1 MPKQRYDLVV
11 IGAGPGGYQAAIR
24 ASQLGMKTAVVE
36 KDGPLGGTCLNVGCI
51 PSKALLESSELYAQ
65 AREGLA
71 VHGIGVA
78 GVELDLARMMARKT
92 DVVDGL
98 TRGVLG
104 LMKKNKIDVWH
115 GRARIA
121 AAPPAGAAS
130 SAAAPGAAAA
140 ASGIVEVRG
149 ENDGELETPRILI
162 ATGSVPIGLPHMPF
176 DGKRILSSTE
186 ALALE
191 TVPARMLVVG
201 GGAIGLELGS
211 VWARLGSKVRIVEL
225 MDQIV
230 PGADRRSAQLLERSL
245 RKQGIEILLESR
257 AVSADVASKAVK
269 VTIEG
274 KDGKQTT
281 ESYDVVLVA
290 VGRRAFQEGL
300 GLAEAGVATD
310 ERGRITV
317 GAHFET
323 SVPGIFAIGDVVAGA
338 MLAHKASEE
347 GIACVERMA
356 GIAGHVNYQAI
367 PSVVYT
373 WPELA
378 SVGLGEEAAKA
389 AGYDVRIGTFPFTA
403 TPRARC
409 TGETEGAV
417 RIIADKATDTVLGIH
432 IVGANASE
440 LIAEAAVAIEF
451 GATSEDIA
459 RSVHA
464 HPTLAEALKEAA
476 LGVDGRS
483 IHI

>member
-1 MPKQRYDLVV
+1 MAKQRYDLVV

-24 ASQLGMKTAVVE
+24 ASQLGLRTAVVE

-71 VHGIGVA
+71 VHGIVTSGVA
-78 GVELDLARMMARKT
+78 LDLAAMMARKR

-98 TRGVLG
+98 TRGVQG
-104 LMKKNKIDVWH
+104 LMKKNKVDVWH

-121 AAPPAGAAS
+121 APPPQAV
-130 SAAAPGAAAA
+130 
-140 ASGIVEVRG
+140 VEVRG
-149 ENDGELETPRILI
+149 QNDGELETPRILV
-162 ATGSVPIGLPHMPF
+162 ATGSVPIALPHLPF

-186 ALALE
+186 ALSLE
-191 TVPARMLVVG
+191 AVPARMLVVG
-201 GGAIGLELGS
+201 GGAIGLEMGS
-211 VWARLGSKVRIVEL
+211 VWARLGSKVRVVEL

-230 PGADRRSAQLLERSL
+230 PGSDRRSAQLLERAL
-245 RKQGIEILLESR
+245 KKQGIEILLQTS
-257 AVSADVASKAVK
+257 AVAGEVSSKGVK
-269 VTIEG
+269 VTLEA
-274 KDGKQTT
+274 KDGKQSTDG
-281 ESYDVVLVA
+281 YDVVLVA
-290 VGRRAFQEGL
+290 VGRRAFNEGL
-300 GLAEAGVATD
+300 GLAEAGVACD
-310 ERGRITV
+310 QRGRINV
-317 GAHFET
+317 GEHYET
-323 SVPGIFAIGDVVAGA
+323 NVPGIFAIGDVVAGA

-347 GIACVERMA
+347 GITCVERIA
-356 GIAGHVNYQAI
+356 GVAGHVNYSAI

-389 AGYDVRIGTFPFTA
+389 AGHTVRVGTFPFTA

-409 TGETEGAV
+409 TGETDGAV
-417 RIIADKATDTVLGIH
+417 RIIADAATDTVLGIH
-432 IVGANASE
+432 IVGPNASE

>member
-1 MPKQRYDLVV
+1 LARQSYDLVV

-24 ASQLGMKTAVVE
+24 ASQLGLRTAIVE
-36 KDGPLGGTCLNVGCI
+36 KDASLGGTCLNVGCI

-65 AREGLA
+65 AKEGLA
-71 VHGIGVA
+71 VHGIVADGVK
-78 GVELDLARMMARKT
+78 LDLGAMMTRKKG
-92 DVVDGL
+92 VVDGL
-98 TRGVLG
+98 TRGVQG
-104 LMKKNKIDVWH
+104 LMKKNKIDVWQ
-115 GRARIA
+115 GRARLA
-121 AAPPAGAAS
+121 VAPAQDKA
-130 SAAAPGAAAA
+130 
-140 ASGIVEVRG
+140 GIVEVKG
-149 ENDGELETPRILI
+149 QNDGELETPRILI
-162 ATGSVPIGLPHMPF
+162 ATGSVPIALPMLPF
-176 DGKRILSSTE
+176 DGKRVLSSTE
-186 ALALE
+186 ALSLE
-191 TVPARMLVVG
+191 SVPERLLVIG

-211 VWARLGSKVRIVEL
+211 VWSRLGSKVRVVEL

-230 PGADRRSAQLLERSL
+230 PGTDRKSAQLLERSL
-245 RKQGIEILLESR
+245 KKQGIEILLQTK
-257 AVSADVASKAVK
+257 AVAAEVSPKAVK

-281 ESYDVVLVA
+281 DSWDAVLVA
-290 VGRRAFQEGL
+290 VGRRAFNEGL
-300 GLAEAGVATD
+300 GLAEVGVACD
-310 ERGRITV
+310 ERGRIQI
-317 GAHFET
+317 GEHYES

-356 GIAGHVNYQAI
+356 GVAGHVNYNAI
-367 PSVVYT
+367 PGVVYT

-389 AGYDVRIGTFPFTA
+389 AGYEVKIGTFPFTA

-409 TGETEGAV
+409 TGETDGGV
-417 RIIADKATDTVLGIH
+417 RIIADAATDTVLGVF
-432 IVGANASE
+432 IVGPNASE
-440 LIAEAAVAIEF
+440 LIAEAAVAMEF

>member
-51 PSKALLESSELYAQ
+51 PSKALLESSELYHQ

-78 GVELDLARMMARKT
+78 GVELDLARMMTRKRE
-92 DVVDGL
+92 VVEGL

-104 LMKKNKIDVWH
+104 LMKKNRIDVWH

-121 AAPPAGAAS
+121 SAPSGD
-130 SAAAPGAAAA
+130 APGV
-140 ASGIVEVRG
+140 VEVRG
-149 ENDGELETPRILI
+149 ENDGELETPKILV
-162 ATGSVPIGLPHMPF
+162 ATGSVPIGLPHLPF
-176 DGKRILSSTE
+176 DGKKILSSTE
-186 ALALE
+186 ALSLE
-191 TVPARMLVVG
+191 SVPARMLVVG

-211 VWARLGSKVRIVEL
+211 VWARLGSKVRVVEL

-230 PGADRRSAQLLERSL
+230 PGSDRRSAQLLERSL
-245 RKQGIEILLESR
+245 KKQGIEILLESR
-257 AVSADVASKAVK
+257 AVAAEVSSKTVK

-274 KDGKQTT
+274 KDGKQQT
-281 ESYDVVLVA
+281 ESWDVVLVA

-317 GAHFET
+317 GEHWET
-323 SVPGIFAIGDVVAGA
+323 SVPGIYAIGDVVAGA

-347 GIACVERMA
+347 GVACVERMA
-356 GIAGHVNYQAI
+356 GIAGHVNYRAI

-389 AGYDVRIGTFPFTA
+389 AGHEVRVGTFPFTA

-409 TGETEGAV
+409 TGETDGAV
-417 RIIADKATDTVLGIH
+417 RIVADAATDAVLGIH

-440 LIAEAAVAIEF
+440 LIAEAAVALEF

-476 LGVDGRS
+476 LGVEGRS

>member
-1 MPKQRYDLVV
+1 LARQSYDLVV

-24 ASQLGMKTAVVE
+24 AAQLGLRTAIVE
-36 KDGPLGGTCLNVGCI
+36 KDGSLGGTCLNVGCI

-65 AREGLA
+65 AKEGLA
-71 VHGIGVA
+71 VHGIVASGVT
-78 GVELDLARMMARKT
+78 LDLPAMMTRKKG
-92 DVVDGL
+92 VVDGL
-98 TRGVLG
+98 TRGVQG
-104 LMKKNKIDVWH
+104 LMKKNRIDVWN

-121 AAPPAGAAS
+121 A
-130 SAAAPGAAAA
+130 PGL
-140 ASGIVEVRG
+140 VEVKG
-149 ENDGELETPRILI
+149 QNDGELEAPRILI
-162 ATGSVPIGLPHMPF
+162 ATGSVPIALPILPF
-176 DGKRILSSTE
+176 DGKRVLSSTE
-186 ALALE
+186 ALSLDS
-191 TVPARMLVVG
+191 VPERMLVIG

-211 VWARLGSKVRIVEL
+211 VWSRLGSKVRVVEL

-230 PGADRRSAQLLERSL
+230 PGTDRKSAQLLERSL
-245 RKQGIEILLESR
+245 KKQGIEILLQTK
-257 AVSADVASKAVK
+257 AVSAEVSPKAVK

-281 ESYDVVLVA
+281 DSWDAVLVA
-290 VGRRAFQEGL
+290 VGRRAFTEGL
-300 GLAEAGVATD
+300 GLAEAGVACD
-310 ERGRITV
+310 ERGRIQV
-317 GAHFET
+317 GDHYES

-356 GIAGHVNYQAI
+356 GVAGHVNYNAI
-367 PSVVYT
+367 PGVVYT

-389 AGYDVRIGTFPFTA
+389 AGYEVKVGTFPFTA

-409 TGETEGAV
+409 TGETDGGV
-417 RIIADKATDTVLGIH
+417 RIICDAATDTVLGVF
-432 IVGANASE
+432 IVGPNASE
-440 LIAEAAVAIEF
+440 LIAEAAVAMEF

-476 LGVDGRS
+476 LGVEGRS

>member
-1 MPKQRYDLVV
+1 LARQSYDLVV

-24 ASQLGMKTAVVE
+24 AAQLGLRTAIVE
-36 KDGPLGGTCLNVGCI
+36 KDGALGGTCLNVGCI

-65 AREGLA
+65 AKEGLA
-71 VHGIGVA
+71 VHGIVA
-78 GVELDLARMMARKT
+78 SDVKLDLGAMMTRKKG
-92 DVVDGL
+92 VVDGL
-98 TRGVLG
+98 TRGVQG
-104 LMKKNKIDVWH
+104 LMKKNKIDVWQ

-121 AAPPAGAAS
+121 AAPGAS
-130 SAAAPGAAAA
+130 SA
-140 ASGIVEVRG
+140 GIVEVKG
-149 ENDGELETPRILI
+149 QNDGELETPRILI
-162 ATGSVPIGLPHMPF
+162 ATGSVPIALPMLPF
-176 DGKRILSSTE
+176 DGKRVLSSTE
-186 ALALE
+186 ALSLDS
-191 TVPARMLVVG
+191 VPERLLVIG

-211 VWARLGSKVRIVEL
+211 VWNRLGTKVRVVEL

-230 PGADRRSAQLLERSL
+230 PGTDRKSAQLLERSL
-245 RKQGIEILLESR
+245 KKQGIEILLQTKAVAAE
-257 AVSADVASKAVK
+257 VSAKAVK

-274 KDGKQTT
+274 KDGKQSTD
-281 ESYDVVLVA
+281 SWDAVLVA
-290 VGRRAFQEGL
+290 VGRRAFNEGL
-300 GLAEAGVATD
+300 GLAEAGVACD
-310 ERGRITV
+310 ERGRIQI
-317 GAHFET
+317 ADHYET
-323 SVPGIFAIGDVVAGA
+323 SVPGIFAIGDVVAGP

-356 GIAGHVNYQAI
+356 GVAGHVNYDAI
-367 PSVVYT
+367 PGVVYT

-389 AGYDVRIGTFPFTA
+389 AGYEVKIGTFPFTA

-409 TGETEGAV
+409 TGETDGGV
-417 RIIADKATDTVLGIH
+417 RIIADAATDTVLGVF
-432 IVGANASE
+432 IVGPNASE
-440 LIAEAAVAIEF
+440 LIAEAAVAMEF

>member
-1 MPKQRYDLVV
+1 LARQSYDLVV

-24 ASQLGMKTAVVE
+24 AAQLGLRTAIVE
-36 KDGPLGGTCLNVGCI
+36 KDGSLGGTCLNVGCI

-65 AREGLA
+65 AKEGLA
-71 VHGIGVA
+71 VHGVVASGVT
-78 GVELDLARMMARKT
+78 LDLPAMMTRKKG
-92 DVVDGL
+92 VVDGL
-98 TRGVLG
+98 TRGVQG
-104 LMKKNKIDVWH
+104 LMKKNKIDVWS

-121 AAPPAGAAS
+121 A
-130 SAAAPGAAAA
+130 PGL
-140 ASGIVEVRG
+140 VEVKG
-149 ENDGELETPRILI
+149 QNDGELETPRILV
-162 ATGSVPIGLPHMPF
+162 ATGSVPIALPILPF
-176 DGKRILSSTE
+176 DGKRVLSSTE
-186 ALALE
+186 ALSLDS
-191 TVPARMLVVG
+191 VPERLLVVG

-211 VWARLGSKVRIVEL
+211 VWSRLGSKVRVVEL

-230 PGADRRSAQLLERSL
+230 PGTDRKSAQLLERSL
-245 RKQGIEILLESR
+245 KKQGIEILLQTK
-257 AVSADVASKAVK
+257 AVSAEVSSRAVK

-281 ESYDVVLVA
+281 DSWDAVLVA
-290 VGRRAFQEGL
+290 VGRRAFTDGL
-300 GLAEAGVATD
+300 GLAEVGVACD
-310 ERGRITV
+310 ERGRIQV
-317 GAHFET
+317 GDHYES
-323 SVPGIFAIGDVVAGA
+323 SVPGIFAIGDVVAGP

-356 GIAGHVNYQAI
+356 GVAGHVNYNAI
-367 PSVVYT
+367 PGVVYT

-389 AGYDVRIGTFPFTA
+389 AGYEVKVGTFPFTA

-409 TGETEGAV
+409 TGETDGGV
-417 RIIADKATDTVLGIH
+417 RILTDAATDTVLGVF
-432 IVGANASE
+432 IVGPNASE
-440 LIAEAAVAIEF
+440 LIAEAAVAMEF

-476 LGVDGRS
+476 LGVEGRS

>member
-1 MPKQRYDLVV
+1 LARQSYDLVV

-24 ASQLGMKTAVVE
+24 AAQLGLRTAIVE
-36 KDGPLGGTCLNVGCI
+36 KDGALGGTCLNVGCI

-65 AREGLA
+65 AKEGLA
-71 VHGIGVA
+71 VHGIVA
-78 GVELDLARMMARKT
+78 SDVKLDLGAMMTRKKG
-92 DVVDGL
+92 VVDGL
-98 TRGVLG
+98 TRGVQG
-104 LMKKNKIDVWH
+104 LMKKNKIDVWQ

-121 AAPPAGAAS
+121 AAPGAS
-130 SAAAPGAAAA
+130 SA
-140 ASGIVEVRG
+140 GIVEVKG
-149 ENDGELETPRILI
+149 QNDGELETPRILV
-162 ATGSVPIGLPHMPF
+162 ATGSVPIALPMLPF
-176 DGKRILSSTE
+176 DGKRVLSSTE
-186 ALALE
+186 ALSLDS
-191 TVPARMLVVG
+191 VPERLLVIG

-211 VWARLGSKVRIVEL
+211 VWSRLGTKVRVVEL

-230 PGADRRSAQLLERSL
+230 PGTDRKSAQLLERSL
-245 RKQGIEILLESR
+245 KKQGIEILLQTKAVAAE
-257 AVSADVASKAVK
+257 VSAKAVK

-274 KDGKQTT
+274 KDGKQSTD
-281 ESYDVVLVA
+281 SWDAVLVA
-290 VGRRAFQEGL
+290 VGRRAFNEGL
-300 GLAEAGVATD
+300 GLAEAGVACD
-310 ERGRITV
+310 ERGRIQI
-317 GAHFET
+317 ADHYET
-323 SVPGIFAIGDVVAGA
+323 SVPGIFAIGDVVAGP

-356 GIAGHVNYQAI
+356 GVAGHVNYDAI
-367 PSVVYT
+367 PGVVYT

-389 AGYDVRIGTFPFTA
+389 AGYEVKIGTFPFTA

-409 TGETEGAV
+409 TGETDGGV
-417 RIIADKATDTVLGIH
+417 RIIADAATDTVLGVF
-432 IVGANASE
+432 IVGPNASE
-440 LIAEAAVAIEF
+440 LIAEAAVAMEF

>member
-1 MPKQRYDLVV
+1 LARQSYDLVV

-24 ASQLGMKTAVVE
+24 AAQLGLRTAIVE
-36 KDGPLGGTCLNVGCI
+36 KDGSLGGTCLNVGCI

-65 AREGLA
+65 AKEGLA
-71 VHGIGVA
+71 VHGVVASGVT
-78 GVELDLARMMARKT
+78 LDLPAMMTRKKG
-92 DVVDGL
+92 VVDGL
-98 TRGVLG
+98 TRGVQG
-104 LMKKNKIDVWH
+104 LMKKNKIDVWS

-121 AAPPAGAAS
+121 A
-130 SAAAPGAAAA
+130 PGL
-140 ASGIVEVRG
+140 VEVKG
-149 ENDGELETPRILI
+149 QNDGELETPRILI
-162 ATGSVPIGLPHMPF
+162 ATGSIPIALPILPF
-176 DGKRILSSTE
+176 DGKRVLSSTE
-186 ALALE
+186 ALSLDS
-191 TVPARMLVVG
+191 VPERLLVVG

-211 VWARLGSKVRIVEL
+211 VWSRLGSKVRVVEL

-230 PGADRRSAQLLERSL
+230 PGTDRKSAQLLERSL
-245 RKQGIEILLESR
+245 KKQGIEILLQTK
-257 AVSADVASKAVK
+257 AVSAEISSRAVK

-281 ESYDVVLVA
+281 DSWDAVLVA
-290 VGRRAFQEGL
+290 VGRRAFTDGL
-300 GLAEAGVATD
+300 GLAEVGVACD
-310 ERGRITV
+310 ERGRIQV
-317 GAHFET
+317 GDHYES
-323 SVPGIFAIGDVVAGA
+323 SVPGIFAIGDVVAGP

-356 GIAGHVNYQAI
+356 GVAGHVNYNAI
-367 PSVVYT
+367 PGVVYT

-389 AGYDVRIGTFPFTA
+389 AGYEVKVGTFPFTA

-409 TGETEGAV
+409 TGETDGGV
-417 RIIADKATDTVLGIH
+417 RIITDAATDTVLGVF
-432 IVGANASE
+432 IVGPNASE
-440 LIAEAAVAIEF
+440 LIAEAAVAMEF

-476 LGVDGRS
+476 LGVEGRS

>member
-1 MPKQRYDLVV
+1 LARQSYDLVV

-24 ASQLGMKTAVVE
+24 AAQLGLRTAIVE
-36 KDGPLGGTCLNVGCI
+36 KDGALGGTCLNVGCI

-65 AREGLA
+65 AKEGLA
-71 VHGIGVA
+71 VHGIVA
-78 GVELDLARMMARKT
+78 SDVKLDLGAMMTRKKG
-92 DVVDGL
+92 VVDGL
-98 TRGVLG
+98 TRGVQG
-104 LMKKNKIDVWH
+104 LMKKNKIDVWQ

-121 AAPPAGAAS
+121 AAPGAS
-130 SAAAPGAAAA
+130 SA
-140 ASGIVEVRG
+140 GIVEVKG
-149 ENDGELETPRILI
+149 QNDGELETPRILI
-162 ATGSVPIGLPHMPF
+162 ATGSVPIALPMLPF
-176 DGKRILSSTE
+176 DGKRVLSSTE
-186 ALALE
+186 ALSLDS
-191 TVPARMLVVG
+191 VPERLLVIG

-211 VWARLGSKVRIVEL
+211 VWSRLGTKVRVVEL

-230 PGADRRSAQLLERSL
+230 PGTDRKSAQLLERSL
-245 RKQGIEILLESR
+245 KKQGIEILLQTKAVAAE
-257 AVSADVASKAVK
+257 VSAKAVK

-274 KDGKQTT
+274 KDGKQSTD
-281 ESYDVVLVA
+281 SWDAVLVA
-290 VGRRAFQEGL
+290 VGRRAFNEGL
-300 GLAEAGVATD
+300 GLAEAGVACD
-310 ERGRITV
+310 ERGRIQI
-317 GAHFET
+317 ADHYET
-323 SVPGIFAIGDVVAGA
+323 SVPGIFAIGDVVAGP

-356 GIAGHVNYQAI
+356 GVAGHVNYDAI
-367 PSVVYT
+367 PGVVYT

-389 AGYDVRIGTFPFTA
+389 AGYEVKIGTFPFTA

-409 TGETEGAV
+409 TGETDGGV
-417 RIIADKATDTVLGIH
+417 RIIADAATDTVLGVF
-432 IVGANASE
+432 IVGPNASE
-440 LIAEAAVAIEF
+440 LIAEAAVAMEF